1 MGCGLR
7 SDGESKRA
15 MPGTPQSA
23 VRPGQRGPRRPRTRY
38 ARQLEEKQNLKKIF
52 GVRERQL
59 KRYYSEAQ
67 SARQETGLILVQLL
81 ERRLDN
87 ALYRAGLAVNRPQAR
102 QMASHRLFMVNGRSV
117 DVPSLRL
124 SIGDEVRVKE
134 SKQKKSYF
142 TNFAKRM
149 QNVSMATWLELDVKN
164 FAFKVVAEPTAA
176 EARLGVDIQAV
187 VELLSH

>member
-1 MGCGLR
+1 M
-7 SDGESKRA
+7 
-15 MPGTPQSA
+15 
-23 VRPGQRGPRRPRTRY
+23 
-38 ARQLEEKQNLKKIF
+38 KKIF

-67 SARQETGLILVQLL
+67 GARQETGLILVQLL

-149 QNVSMATWLELDVKN
+149 QNVSQSAWLELDVKN

-176 EARLGVDIQAV
+176 EARLGVDMQAV